1 MANVIID
8 LTNIFQS
15 AMIHNKEVN
24 IRLNKYQKIIEDIS
38 LHSTPLRQIAQLL
51 AFHNLSSTEIFI
63 LDASKPSKTQLE
75 NIPYLAKH
83 SFQQKK
89 KICKV
94 LLRLFRSIRTS
105 GSIRTSR
112 WRLLRKSWRVHCEIW
127 WNSEV

>member
-24 IRLNKYQKIIEDIS
+24 IRLNKYQKINKDIS

-89 KICKV
+89 KDMQSVI
-94 LLRLFRSIRTS
+94 
-105 GSIRTSR
+105 
-112 WRLLRKSWRVHCEIW
+112 
-127 WNSEV
+127 EVVQIDPD